1 MEELNARESGKP
13 KSDLL
18 GRLYRVQGQMCEV
31 LGLPA
36 KALTAMENALEVYK
50 NLPGD
55 NTEITTK
62 LEGYISAQ
70 KLKPAEEEDEE
81 IFDRKMTIEDYLP
94 RDEEESDDEEEDE
107 IRGKS

>member
-1 MEELNARESGKP
+1 
-13 KSDLL
+13 
-18 GRLYRVQGQMCEV
+18 MCEV